1 MNSKNYIPRTLEQ
14 YAFDPKLVARHMVFI
29 AGPRQVGKTVL
40 AQKWLLKNHCSS
52 LYFNWDDP
60 KTRKA
65 YLDDSSFFES
75 PARLSG
81 RDEPWIVFDEIHK
94 RYKWKDLLKGIY
106 DRYNEHFR
114 FLITG
119 SARLDLFRQSGDS
132 LVGRYSLFHLFPFS
146 LSEVTSVDDNR
157 FLIKE
162 AGQPLI
168 RAFQESIPS
177 RSLASIGEAFSN
189 LYERGPFP
197 EPYLHESMRFCR
209 KWHDDY
215 QSLLI
220 LEDLR
225 DISRVTSIDK
235 IEQLLYLLPSRL
247 CSPLSMNN
255 LARDLE
261 VAHTSIKKWLEQLK
275 RLYLVFPVPPWSR
288 KVSRG
293 LRKEKK
299 WYFVD
304 WYFAADNGARLENMI
319 ACLLYR
325 SCTVLTDMGYGTY
338 ELHYVRTLDR
348 KEIDFLVTRDRIPL
362 LTCEVKNSRDT
373 LSRGLRD
380 RSNWFPE
387 PVLGVQIVKNRDIL
401 KQYDTS
407 TWIMSADLFSSLLP

>member
-1 MNSKNYIPRTLEQ
+1 MI
-14 YAFDPKLVARHMVFI
+14 FV

-40 AQKWLLKNHCSS
+40 AKNWLLKNNCSA

-60 KTRKA
+60 KTRRA
-65 YLDDSSFFES
+65 YLDDNSFFES

-81 RDEPWIVFDEIHK
+81 IDEPWIVFDEIHK
-94 RYKWKDLLKGIY
+94 RNRWKDLLKGIY
-106 DRYNEHFR
+106 DAYNEHFR

-119 SARLDLFRQSGDS
+119 SARLDLFRRSGDS

-146 LSEVTSVDDNR
+146 LSEVLSLSEQAG
-157 FLIKE
+157 FLTKE
-162 AGQPLI
+162 AGLPLI
-168 RAFQESIPS
+168 RAFQKRIPS
-177 RSLASIGEAFSN
+177 RSLASTAELFSSF
-189 LYERGPFP
+189 YETGPFP
-197 EPYLHESMRFCR
+197 EPFLHQSMRFCR

-215 QSLLI
+215 QTLLI
-220 LEDLR
+220 REDLR
-225 DISRVTSIDK
+225 DISRIASIDK

-275 RLYLVFPVPPWSR
+275 RLYLLFPVSPWSR

-304 WYFAADNGARLENMI
+304 WYYAPDNGVRLENMI

-338 ELHYVRTLDR
+338 ELYYVRTLDK

-362 LTCEVKNSRDT
+362 LTCEVKNSKDT
-373 LSRGLRD
+373 LSTGLRD
-380 RSNWFPE
+380 RNDWFPD
-387 PVLGVQIVKNRDIL
+387 PVLGVQVVKQSNIL

-407 TWIMSADLFSSLLP
+407 TWIISADLFCSMLP